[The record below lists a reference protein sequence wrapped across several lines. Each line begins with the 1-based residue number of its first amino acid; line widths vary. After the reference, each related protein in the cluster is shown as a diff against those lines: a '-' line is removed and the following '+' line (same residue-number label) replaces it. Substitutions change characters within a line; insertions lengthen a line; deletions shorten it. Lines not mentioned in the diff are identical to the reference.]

1 MTNDKFDAD
10 LKSHRRFGL
19 LAFML
24 LFGFGGIW
32 ATSAPIDGAA
42 IATGIVTV
50 KSYSKVVQHLEGGI
64 IKDIFVENGAMVE
77 ANQPILEIDNTQSL
91 TELEAQNQRLLSLRT
106 WETRLEAERD
116 GRDTLVYPSSFD
128 LLGERA
134 REDMDGQIQ
143 IFNARRSARAGSIEI
158 LEQRIEQLQS
168 QIRGYRG
175 LQASK
180 EKLTASYNEE
190 LVDIGELL
198 SQGFSDKNRLRELE
212 RNVSVLEGEI
222 AELTATIGST
232 EVAIG
237 EARLQI
243 LQEEK
248 EFQNDVVSELRDV
261 QTEINVGVEV
271 ATALEDV
278 VSRTIVRAPDS
289 GIVNGLQF
297 HTIAGVIAPGMK
309 ILDIDSEDQ
318 MNLYFQTKKRK
329 ILPRSQNQKNYF
341 QLLNSKDIVFAYGPA
356 GTGKTFLAVAKAV
369 ASLQQGLVK
378 KIILSRPAVEA
389 GEKLGFLPGDLKEKV
404 DPFLR
409 PIYDALYEM
418 MPYDQVEK
426 KLANNTIEIAPIAFM
441 RGRTLEDCY
450 IILDE
455 AQNTTKIQMKMF
467 LTRLGK
473 NSKMVV
479 VGDNTQIDLI
489 SKNESGLIEASIKLK
504 NIDDIGFIELD
515 QRDVIRHEV
524 VRKIINVYEDKNSN

>member
-1 MTNDKFDAD
+1 MSDLNYSLDIELSDNNYLPNLFGVNDKNIQI
-10 LKSHRRFGL
+10 LEKINNVQIKYRGNKIKIIGTKSSIKDTREEIL
-19 LAFML
+19 L
-24 LFGFGGIW
+24 LFEQAKKGLY
-32 ATSAPIDGAA
+32 IDEDK
-42 IATGIVTV
+42 IMETRSM
-50 KSYSKVVQHLEGGI
+50 K
-64 IKDIFVENGAMVE
+64 
-77 ANQPILEIDNTQSL
+77 ILEIDS
-91 TELEAQNQRLLSLRT
+91 
-106 WETRLEAERD
+106 
-116 GRDTLVYPSSFD
+116 
-128 LLGERA
+128 
-134 REDMDGQIQ
+134 
-143 IFNARRSARAGSIEI
+143 
-158 LEQRIEQLQS
+158 
-168 QIRGYRG
+168 
-175 LQASK
+175 
-180 EKLTASYNEE
+180 EE
-190 LVDIGELL
+190 
-198 SQGFSDKNRLRELE
+198 N
-212 RNVSVLEGEI
+212 
-222 AELTATIGST
+222 
-232 EVAIG
+232 
-237 EARLQI
+237 
-243 LQEEK
+243 
-248 EFQNDVVSELRDV
+248 
-261 QTEINVGVEV
+261 
-271 ATALEDV
+271 
-278 VSRTIVRAPDS
+278 
-289 GIVNGLQF
+289 
-297 HTIAGVIAPGMK
+297 
-309 ILDIDSEDQ
+309 
-318 MNLYFQTKKRK
+318 MNLFFQTKKRK
-329 ILPRSQNQKNYF
+329 IMPRSQNQKNYF

-426 KLANNTIEIAPIAFM
+426 KIANNTIEIAPIAFM

-524 VRKIINVYEDKNSN
+524 VRKIINAYEDKNSN

>member
-77 ANQPILEIDNTQSL
+77 ENQPILEIDNTQSL
-91 TELEAQNQRLLSLRT
+91 TELEIQNQRLLSLRT
-106 WETRLEAERD
+106 WETRLKAERD
-116 GRDTLVYPSSFD
+116 GRNTLVYPSSFD

-168 QIRGYRG
+168 QIKGYRG
-175 LQASK
+175 IQASK

-297 HTIAGVIAPGMK
+297 HTIAGVIAPGIK
-309 ILDIDSEDQ
+309 ILDIVPQEDELIIESRVSPTDIDRVAVGQEATIRFSSFGMGTAPSIYGKVISVSADS
-318 MNLYFQTKKRK
+318 
-329 ILPRSQNQKNYF
+329 ILDDATGTSHYLARVEVSPES
-341 QLLNSKDIVFAYGPA
+341 LEAMGSLALVPGMPADVFIS
-356 GTGKTFLAVAKAV
+356 TGSRTFLQYVFKPLSN
-369 ASLQQGLVK
+369 SLVR
-378 KIILSRPAVEA
+378 S
-389 GEKLGFLPGDLKEKV
+389 
-404 DPFLR
+404 LR
-409 PIYDALYEM
+409 
-418 MPYDQVEK
+418 
-426 KLANNTIEIAPIAFM
+426 
-441 RGRTLEDCY
+441 ED
-450 IILDE
+450 
-455 AQNTTKIQMKMF
+455 
-467 LTRLGK
+467 
-473 NSKMVV
+473 
-479 VGDNTQIDLI
+479 
-489 SKNESGLIEASIKLK
+489 
-504 NIDDIGFIELD
+504 
-515 QRDVIRHEV
+515 
-524 VRKIINVYEDKNSN
+524 

>member
-1 MTNDKFDAD
+1 MSDLNYSLDIELSDNNYLPNLFGVNDKNIQI
-10 LKSHRRFGL
+10 LEKINNVQIKYRGNKIKIIGTKSSIKDTREEIL
-19 LAFML
+19 L
-24 LFGFGGIW
+24 LFEQAKKGLY
-32 ATSAPIDGAA
+32 IDEDK
-42 IATGIVTV
+42 I
-50 KSYSKVVQHLEGGI
+50 
-64 IKDIFVENGAMVE
+64 M
-77 ANQPILEIDNTQSL
+77 
-91 TELEAQNQRLLSLRT
+91 
-106 WETRLEAERD
+106 ETR
-116 GRDTLVYPSSFD
+116 S
-128 LLGERA
+128 
-134 REDMDGQIQ
+134 
-143 IFNARRSARAGSIEI
+143 
-158 LEQRIEQLQS
+158 
-168 QIRGYRG
+168 
-175 LQASK
+175 
-180 EKLTASYNEE
+180 
-190 LVDIGELL
+190 
-198 SQGFSDKNRLRELE
+198 
-212 RNVSVLEGEI
+212 
-222 AELTATIGST
+222 
-232 EVAIG
+232 
-237 EARLQI
+237 
-243 LQEEK
+243 
-248 EFQNDVVSELRDV
+248 
-261 QTEINVGVEV
+261 
-271 ATALEDV
+271 
-278 VSRTIVRAPDS
+278 
-289 GIVNGLQF
+289 
-297 HTIAGVIAPGMK
+297 MK
-309 ILDIDSEDQ
+309 ILKIDSEEN
-318 MNLYFQTKKRK
+318 MNLFFQTKKRK
-329 ILPRSQNQKNYF
+329 IMPRSQNQKNYF

-426 KLANNTIEIAPIAFM
+426 KIANYTIEIAPIAFM

-524 VRKIINVYEDKNSN
+524 VRKIINAYENKNSN